1 MAAVLAAVVPLSAA
15 TRICLNVFHCPQFEQ
30 RPIHFCDSCPQLEHT
45 YAILSFAI
53 FYILRSTK
61 VIINFGTQKIIATF
75 ATANI
80 A

>member
-1 MAAVLAAVVPLSAA
+1 
-15 TRICLNVFHCPQFEQ
+15 
-30 RPIHFCDSCPQLEHT
+30 
-45 YAILSFAI
+45 LSFAI

-75 ATANI
+75 AFANI